1 MHYNGPIIR
10 PHTEANDLFVE
21 VTVGC
26 THNSCTFCNFYHGY
40 PFRMASL
47 EQVEADLQEARR
59 YTDDPGRIWASGGNP
74 YAMSTERLSELGRLF
89 KKYFPNTP
97 LATYARVDD
106 LNLKTV
112 EEMQYLRDF
121 GWDDLVIG
129 IESGDDDVLRHV
141 NKGYTAADILEGCRR
156 LEQAGVRYRVIYLGG
171 LAGKGHG
178 IETAHRTAV
187 LLNQLHPYYLFL
199 TTVSVLPGTELY
211 EERARGEF
219 VEMGERERLDELITL
234 LDKMKNDIRVFQVP
248 NTTRITFD
256 IDLQKEKADVL
267 PQLRRIRDETTD
279 EDEARMQAY
288 RDSMTGV

>member
-1 MHYNGPIIR
+1 M
-10 PHTEANDLFVE
+10 
-21 VTVGC
+21 
-26 THNSCTFCNFYHGY
+26 
-40 PFRMASL
+40 
-47 EQVEADLQEARR
+47 
-59 YTDDPGRIWASGGNP
+59 
-74 YAMSTERLSELGRLF
+74 
-89 KKYFPNTP
+89 
-97 LATYARVDD
+97 
-106 LNLKTV
+106 
-112 EEMQYLRDF
+112 
-121 GWDDLVIG
+121 
-129 IESGDDDVLRHV
+129 LRHV
-141 NKGYTAADILEGCRR
+141 NKGYTAADILEGYRR

-178 IETAHRTAV
+178 IKTAHRTAV

-219 VEMGERERLDELITL
+219 VEMGERERLDE
-234 LDKMKNDIRVFQVP
+234 MKNDIRVFQVP
-248 NTTRITFD
+248 NTTRITFA

>member
-1 MHYNGPIIR
+1 M
-10 PHTEANDLFVE
+10 
-21 VTVGC
+21 
-26 THNSCTFCNFYHGY
+26 
-40 PFRMASL
+40 
-47 EQVEADLQEARR
+47 
-59 YTDDPGRIWASGGNP
+59 
-74 YAMSTERLSELGRLF
+74 
-89 KKYFPNTP
+89 
-97 LATYARVDD
+97 
-106 LNLKTV
+106 
-112 EEMQYLRDF
+112 
-121 GWDDLVIG
+121 
-129 IESGDDDVLRHV
+129 
-141 NKGYTAADILEGCRR
+141 
-156 LEQAGVRYRVIYLGG
+156 
-171 LAGKGHG
+171 
-178 IETAHRTAV
+178 

-211 EERARGEF
+211 GERARGEF

>member
-40 PFRMASL
+40 PFRMAPL

-59 YTDDPGRIWASGGNP
+59 YTDDPGRIWASGSNP
-74 YAMSTERLSELGRLF
+74 YAMSTERLAELGRLF
-89 KKYFPNTP
+89 KKYFPHTP

-106 LNLKTV
+106 LNRKTV
-112 EEMQYLRDF
+112 EEMQYLRDL

-178 IETAHRTAV
+178 IETAYRTAV

>member
-1 MHYNGPIIR
+1 M
-10 PHTEANDLFVE
+10 
-21 VTVGC
+21 
-26 THNSCTFCNFYHGY
+26 
-40 PFRMASL
+40 
-47 EQVEADLQEARR
+47 
-59 YTDDPGRIWASGGNP
+59 
-74 YAMSTERLSELGRLF
+74 
-89 KKYFPNTP
+89 
-97 LATYARVDD
+97 
-106 LNLKTV
+106 
-112 EEMQYLRDF
+112 
-121 GWDDLVIG
+121 
-129 IESGDDDVLRHV
+129 
-141 NKGYTAADILEGCRR
+141 
-156 LEQAGVRYRVIYLGG
+156 RYRVIYLGG

-178 IETAHRTAV
+178 IETAYRTAV

-219 VEMGERERLDELITL
+219 VEMGERERLDGLITL